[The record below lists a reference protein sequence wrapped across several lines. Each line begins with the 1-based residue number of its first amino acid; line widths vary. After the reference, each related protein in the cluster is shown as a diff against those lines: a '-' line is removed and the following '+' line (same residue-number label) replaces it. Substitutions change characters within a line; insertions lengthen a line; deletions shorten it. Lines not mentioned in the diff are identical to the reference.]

1 MTSPPPLPKIP
12 EGPASSA
19 DKPGS
24 GVTKNPFHNFTV
36 QFRAGDRV
44 YSEGDRGTTMFIVQS
59 GSVRLFRELDGAVRE
74 FGVMEKGD
82 FFGEMSILEGM
93 PRTTHAEAR
102 EAVELIEINSTIFD
116 KMVKGN
122 IEIAIRMLR
131 KLSIRL
137 REAER
142 RLEDVERSG
151 LRPLPRPRP
160 PAASPETQVEPAPS
174 TVLCRRLEL
183 EDVGTVFPLSGVE
196 TLIGR
201 FDPVTE
207 LRPDVD
213 LSEHDLKRSVSRRHA
228 RILDTPEG
236 PVVIEEVGA
245 LNGTFVNGTR
255 LTPGQPHPVHDGD
268 RVGFGMVKL
277 VFRA

>member
-1 MTSPPPLPKIP
+1 M
-12 EGPASSA
+12 
-19 DKPGS
+19 
-24 GVTKNPFHNFTV
+24 TKNPFQNFTV
-36 QFRAGDRV
+36 RFRTGERV

-59 GSVRLFRELDGAVRE
+59 GAVRLFRETDGAVRE
-74 FGVMEKGD
+74 LGVMEKGD
-82 FFGEMSILEGM
+82 FFGEMSILEGL
-93 PRTTHAEAR
+93 PRTSHAEAT

-122 IEIAIRMLR
+122 IEIAIRLLR

-137 REAER
+137 RDAER
-142 RLEDVERSG
+142 RLEDIERAG
-151 LRPLPRPRP
+151 IRPVPRPRP
-160 PAASPETQVEPAPS
+160 ATAGAEVPSDPVVETTAG
-174 TVLCRRLEL
+174 RRLEL
-183 EDVGTVFPLSGVE
+183 EDAGTVFPVAGVE
-196 TLIGR
+196 TWIGR

-228 RILDTPEG
+228 RILDTPDG
-236 PVVIEEVGA
+236 PVIIEEVGA

-255 LTPGQPHPVHDGD
+255 LTPGQPHPVRDGD